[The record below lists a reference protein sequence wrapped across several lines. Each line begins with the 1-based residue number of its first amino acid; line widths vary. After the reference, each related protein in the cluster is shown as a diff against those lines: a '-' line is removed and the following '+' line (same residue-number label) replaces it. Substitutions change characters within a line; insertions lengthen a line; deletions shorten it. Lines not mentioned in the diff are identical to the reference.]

1 MAKEEE
7 DQPNE
12 EKAPAESGGGIK
24 VWIPLIATLIVMP
37 ATAYLL
43 SGIIAK
49 DISKDIKK
57 ELGIKTTEKEDVDEE
72 NDEKAQ
78 KDDKKDG
85 EKGDEKE
92 TTTDEVDLGKVLA
105 NIKGT
110 SGSRYLMAQI
120 TLKGH
125 KGKKIEKLAEKHK
138 AQLLD
143 KAKTI
148 LGSFTLREIDGGN
161 AGVENQAKA
170 MLMTTFGNVLGED
183 VIEAIYLTQF
193 AIQ

>member
-57 ELGIKTTEKEDVDEE
+57 ELGIKTTEKEDVD
-72 NDEKAQ
+72 
-78 KDDKKDG
+78 DDKAENKDTG
-85 EKGDEKE
+85 DKEGDEQK
-92 TTTDEVDLGKVLA
+92 TTTDEVQLEKVLA

-125 KGKKIEKLAEKHK
+125 EGEGIEELAKKHN

-143 KAKTI
+143 KARTI
-148 LGSFTLREIDGGN
+148 LGSFTLREIDGGD

-170 MLMTTFGNVLGED
+170 QLLSAFGNVLGEN